1 MAKKDADLFDRL
13 RQVGLRKQAAKA
25 LSGVSD
31 TAGKQAQRAARAAV
45 SELRAVADEI
55 ERRLPAAAPASG
67 SSGESSA
74 ATSRA
79 RARTRPSTKASAAR
93 TKRPVPRNPGPHPA
107 ARPLGQVA
115 DPAHGQRRRLRR
127 VPSARHR
134 RRIRHSRRPRPVP
147 SPTHRGR
154 IRHRRRR
161 GDLKPH
167 TSGALRP
174 TDKPDETGRTKNR
187 NRGEVLAVELV
198 TGCSM
203 PRAAGAPFA
212 EQRGRVL
219 RVARS
224 RPPACVSADVGAGES
239 HPAPHHH
246 ARPCSRSAGP
256 TQRRHDCRV
265 AVSSL
270 VRSGCLAPREG
281 DDRSVVVKQ
290 WLRPPP
296 TQASGLLE
304 PRELSS
310 TPSRLLTVARR
321 TAAAGLP
328 GRGR

>member
-79 RARTRPSTKASAAR
+79 RARTPRSTKASAAR
-93 TKRPVPRNPGPHPA
+93 TQKAGTAKPRRAP
-107 ARPLGQVA
+107 RSSTTLGQVA

-134 RRIRHSRRPRPVP
+134 RRIRQSRRPRPVP

-167 TSGALRP
+167 TSGALAPPTSRTRP
-174 TDKPDETGRTKNR
+174 DAQKHR

-198 TGCSM
+198 TWLLDAASRRRAVR
-203 PRAAGAPFA
+203 RAARPRPTGRSLSTPCLRLGRR
-212 EQRGRVL
+212 RGRRKPSGSSPPRPALLPL
-219 RVARS
+219 RRTNAAAPRLPSRTVES
-224 RPPACVSADVGAGES
+224 RPQREPG
-239 HPAPHHH
+239 PAPSEPLLCLRKRASRRRRP
-246 ARPCSRSAGP
+246 ARCSPCSGASAP
-256 TQRRHDCRV
+256 IWT
-265 AVSSL
+265 
-270 VRSGCLAPREG
+270 
-281 DDRSVVVKQ
+281 
-290 WLRPPP
+290 
-296 TQASGLLE
+296 
-304 PRELSS
+304 
-310 TPSRLLTVARR
+310 
-321 TAAAGLP
+321 
-328 GRGR
+328 